1 MSILVTSR
9 KTTDATPRKGRL
21 VLVVG
26 PSGVGKDTLLDGARS
41 ALREDRS
48 VHFLRRE
55 ITRPREAGGE
65 DHLPVTL
72 EAFQAREDAGAYLL
86 SWRAHGLAYG
96 VPLAS
101 AGPLESGATLVVNVS
116 RAVLDKAR
124 SLGVGEVRVVSI
136 TADPRLLAKRLAERG
151 RETAAEIEQRLARA
165 QTVAVEGDDVVVIAN
180 DGSPE
185 AGVARLVQAIRG

>member
-1 MSILVTSR
+1 MSILATSR
-9 KTTDATPRKGRL
+9 KTVDAAPRKGRL

-26 PSGVGKDTLLDGARS
+26 PSGVGKDTLLHGARS

-48 VHFLRRE
+48 VLFLRRE

-65 DHLPVTL
+65 DHLPITF
-72 EAFQAREDAGAYLL
+72 ETFRAREEAGAYLL

-101 AGPLESGATLVVNVS
+101 AEPLDSGATLVVNVS
-116 RAVLDKAR
+116 RAVLDRAR
-124 SLGVGEVRVVSI
+124 ALGVGEVRVVSI
-136 TADPRLLAKRLAERG
+136 TADPQLLARRLAERG
-151 RETAAEIEQRLARA
+151 RESAAQIEQRLARA
-165 QTVAVEGDDVVVIAN
+165 QAVAVEGDDVMVIAN